1 MSYDKKYRERAVQYR
16 MEGHTIEETSKIY
29 KIGTTTLK
37 KWEKEYK
44 ATGDLSK
51 KPLKRNPKKVCPSKL
66 IEYLRE
72 HPDAYQSEIAEAF
85 GCSQSA
91 VSQAMKSHRIT
102 RKKRQHDTGSKIL

>member
-1 MSYDKKYRERAVQYR
+1 MSYDKKYKERAVQYR

-29 KIGTTTLK
+29 QIGTTILK

-51 KPLKRNPKKVCPSKL
+51 KPLKRSPKKVCPEK
-66 IEYLRE
+66 LRE
-72 HPDAYQSEIAEAF
+72 YVREYPDAYQSEIAEVF

-91 VSQAMKSHRIT
+91 VCQAMKKRKIT
-102 RKKRQHDTGSKIL
+102 RKKRRFDTGSKTQ

>member
-1 MSYDKKYRERAVQYR
+1 MSYDKKYRERAVSYR
-16 MEGHTIEETSKIY
+16 MEGHTIEEARKTF

-51 KPLKRNPKKVCPSKL
+51 KPLSRSPKKVCPEKL
-66 IEYLRE
+66 IEYLRA
-72 HPDAYQSEIAEAF
+72 HPDAYQLEIAEIF

-91 VSQAMKSHRIT
+91 VSQAMKSHSIT
-102 RKKRQHDTGSKIL
+102 RKKRRYVTESKTL